1 MKPFASVGDYQARYG
16 FPDGSNLAEVLM
28 DATREI
34 AAELEAAGINY
45 SNPTEAYS
53 GRLMQVCRSMA
64 HRAVGD
70 GGDDH
75 DIPFGAKQVSEG
87 AGSFTWSS
95 TLGNPYGDMFITKA
109 ERKMLG
115 LGMSRMAY
123 SVPGAAQCE
132 A

>member
-1 MKPFASVGDYQARYG
+1 MVPFASVEDYESRYG
-16 FPDGSNLAEVLM
+16 LPDGDNIAEVLM

-34 AAELEAAGINY
+34 ASELDAAGVDY
-45 SNPTEAYS
+45 SNSTEAYS